1 MDFLNRHLWLKRTL
15 MFLAILVAAPFAG
28 YLLLFIEIVG
38 LEVAFTCLLILINP
52 FLTWL
57 QMHVDEVRA
66 TFRAISNNLHKH
78 IATSPRVYFSHAAS
92 STALFAITGV
102 MFVSVV
108 VWLPL
113 FIVGAHYA

>member
-1 MDFLNRHLWLKRTL
+1 MDFLNRHLWLKRTV

-28 YLLLFIEIVG
+28 YLLLFIEVVG

-57 QMHVDEVRA
+57 KMHVDDIRA

-78 IATSPRVYFSHAAS
+78 IMASPAVYFSHAAS
-92 STALFAITGV
+92 STAFFAITGV
-102 MFVSVV
+102 IFVSVA

-113 FIVGAHYA
+113 FIAGAHYA